1 MVAFAS
7 SLVAGVLPRT
17 GSERERM
24 LTRAANVEA
33 AYVVS
38 VIKTKRDYFSWENV
52 NGEMAPSDGMKKS
65 IDRLY
70 DVLTWAS

>member
-1 MVAFAS
+1 
-7 SLVAGVLPRT
+7 
-17 GSERERM
+17 M